1 MWVGTMQIVL
11 IYQPIIYLLINTFKK
26 MTKRNY
32 EPNISTVLYKCVCKD
47 N

>member
-11 IYQPIIYLLINTFKK
+11 IYQPIIYLLINTWKK

-32 EPNISTVLYKCVCKD
+32 EPNMSSVVQMCV
-47 N
+47 